1 MEYTYRIVV
10 GIDGSEGGAR
20 ALRWAMEHAAARGG
34 AVQAITVWNWAGNEA
49 GVPVASTPAIEMERA
64 RKTLDEAVGHVVS
77 RYPQVPLASEV
88 VEGMPAAAMAHAA
101 RDADLLVLGS
111 HGHSRLR
118 HAVLGSVSEE
128 CVRAARC
135 PVVVVPVP
143 HPEPAPSTE
152 VVSSTTS

>member
-10 GIDGSEGGAR
+10 GVDGSEGGAR

-34 AVQAITVWNWAGNEA
+34 AVQAITVWNWDGNEV
-49 GVPVASTPAIEMERA
+49 GVPLASNPTLEKERA
-64 RKTLDEAVGHVVS
+64 RKILDEAVGEVAS
-77 RYPQVPLASEV
+77 KYPQVPLASET
-88 VEGMPAAAMAHAA
+88 VEGMPAVAMAHAA
-101 RDADLLVLGS
+101 KDAELLVLGS

-128 CVRAARC
+128 CVRAAHC

-143 HPEPAPSTE
+143 HLEPVKSTE
-152 VVSSTTS
+152 VVASDAP